1 MVFYC
6 LFFLSLIRTRCIC
19 TTYLKPVVKRSPE
32 IVYSFDHS
40 WYANLIFYLT
50 HFVVNFQYNLGN
62 LSYYLRYSATLMSG
76 SGGTHFHL
84 YVVKYY
90 MYIIYSI

>member
-1 MVFYC
+1 MYDA
-6 LFFLSLIRTRCIC
+6 
-19 TTYLKPVVKRSPE
+19 LKPVVKRSPE

-50 HFVVNFQYNLGN
+50 HFVVNFKHDLGN
-62 LSYYLRYSATLMSG
+62 LSYYLRYEATLMSG

-84 YVVKYY
+84 
-90 MYIIYSI
+90 